1 MADNTL
7 TNDSTEFDWFSNNGI
22 FMPLINDTYRNIFY
36 RDAINRA
43 CPGKVVVDIGC
54 GTGFL
59 SVLAAK
65 AGAKKVYA
73 VEMDAGR
80 AAFTRQ
86 NIAKIG
92 LDSIIEVVNADFLT
106 TDIPADIYVSETI
119 GSPIF
124 DENIIALAEHARKHG
139 GVFIPSTIELTAKVY
154 KNHPIFIIAQTES
167 DAFEFQPD
175 IDINSGFE
183 KIINNTFQQ
192 QHSLQNTLYKAN
204 RIEKLF
210 TMLPRFKDLKLTTL
224 YETEPLIVD
233 LNQEVNIDDIRLTIP
248 YDKVLPADFP
258 SNDMCVVIFWKAKYQ
273 DITMD
278 VTDTWWGNP
287 SKVVLPRC
295 RKPNTDIVTWYDPAI
310 ADWRF
315 SF

>member
-1 MADNTL
+1 MTDNTPTSKL
-7 TNDSTEFDWFSNNGI
+7 DDFDWFSNNGI
-22 FMPLINDTYRNIFY
+22 FMPMINDTYRNIFY

-43 CPGKVVVDIGC
+43 VPGKVVVDIGC

-59 SVLAAK
+59 SILAAK

-80 AAFTRQ
+80 ANFTRH
-86 NIAKIG
+86 NIESVG
-92 LDSIIEVVNADFLT
+92 LSDIIEVVNADFLD

-124 DENIIALAEHARKHG
+124 NENIIAIAEHARKHG
-139 GVFIPSTIELTAKVY
+139 GVFIPSTIEVTAKVY
-154 KNHPIFIIAQTES
+154 KNHPIFIIAQTGS

-175 IDINSGFE
+175 IDIDPTFE
-183 KIINNTFQQ
+183 TIINDTFQAK
-192 QHSLQNTLYKAN
+192 HSLQNTLYRAN

-210 TMLPRFKDLKLTTL
+210 TMLPRFKDLTLTTL
-224 YETEPLIVD
+224 YETEPLIID
-233 LNQEVNIDDIRLTIP
+233 LNKEVNVADIRLTIP
-248 YDKVLPADFP
+248 HDQILSADLP

-295 RKPNTDIVTWYDPAI
+295 RKPDTDITTWYDPKI